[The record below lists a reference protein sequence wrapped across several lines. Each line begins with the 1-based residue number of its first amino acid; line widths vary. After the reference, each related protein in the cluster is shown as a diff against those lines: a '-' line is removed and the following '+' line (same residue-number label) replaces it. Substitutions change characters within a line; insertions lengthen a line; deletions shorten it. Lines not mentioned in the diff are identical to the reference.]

1 MESPF
6 RDPVPHGTRI
16 IETLGWWPD
25 SGAPDAPAHLARMG
39 RTAAALG
46 YPLDRAKAQA
56 LLALSADAPLRVRLT
71 LGAQGDMAC
80 ETAPL
85 PPAAPVW
92 RLALAVARLDPADIW
107 LRHKTTQR
115 GIYDRARAALPAGV
129 DEWLFLNS
137 RDEVCE
143 GTITTIFVQTAD
155 GAHVTPPLACGLLPG
170 ILRARLLA
178 QGWQERV
185 LDMGDLARARQI
197 WVGNALRG
205 LIPAQLVT
213 PGSAGVA

>member
-16 IETLGWWPD
+16 IETLGWSPVA
-25 SGAPDAPAHLARMG
+25 GAPDAPAHLARMG

-46 YPLDRAKAQA
+46 YRFDADAARA
-56 LLALSADAPLRVRLT
+56 LLALSGDGPLRVRLT
-71 LGAQGDMAC
+71 LGAQGDLAC

-85 PPAAPVW
+85 VPAAPVW
-92 RLALAVARLDPADIW
+92 RVALAAARLDPADIW

-115 GIYDRARAALPAGV
+115 GTYDRARAALPAGV
-129 DEWLFLNS
+129 DEWLFLNA

-143 GTITTIFVQTAD
+143 GTITNIFVQTAD
-155 GAHVTPPLACGLLPG
+155 GARVTPPLECGLLPG
-170 ILRARLLA
+170 VLRARLLT

-185 LDMGDLARARQI
+185 LDMRDLARARQI

-205 LIPAQLVT
+205 LIPAQIAA
-213 PGSAGVA
+213 PG